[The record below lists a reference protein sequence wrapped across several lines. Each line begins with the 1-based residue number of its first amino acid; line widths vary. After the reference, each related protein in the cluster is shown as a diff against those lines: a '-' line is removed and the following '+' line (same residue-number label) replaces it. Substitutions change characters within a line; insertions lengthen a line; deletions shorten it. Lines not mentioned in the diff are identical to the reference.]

1 MKRAKEIFII
11 GTCLLMWA
19 AMVCGWTD
27 TLKTNTPAYDDDP
40 READDRMREIKGA
53 FVERLDIDHY
63 FKASATSTYDATD
76 TGKHRYVTFRE
87 PNSIVSVNADEY
99 ILSTKDV
106 NSIAELHGTDENE
119 AEVQITSDG
128 YLYGNSLKAS
138 SVLTAAIADANV
150 TLAKMDVNSID
161 SNQYVDG
168 SIDTVHIADANI
180 TTAKIADANVPS
192 SKLITYDSGWFE
204 AATSTTYTEP
214 HSFGAIPFMVQVWFS
229 TADDDT
235 GDVVLV
241 GNGDYAASNSTWM
254 CDVDATNIIV
264 RTGGTAIA
272 QYVDSGGTE
281 RVRTSGY
288 LKIKALK

>member
-19 AMVCGWTD
+19 VMVCGWTYTFD
-27 TLKTNTPAYDDDP
+27 TATPLGSDAPSVLDDAD
-40 READDRMREIKGA
+40 RETKAATQERMNVCGYWPLTGTQVSDADA
-53 FVERLDIDHY
+53 
-63 FKASATSTYDATD
+63 
-76 TGKHRYVTFRE
+76 GKFRYLIFRE
-87 PNSIVSVNADEY
+87 PNSIVSVDADEY

-128 YLYGNSLKAS
+128 YLYGNSLKDE

-161 SNQYVDG
+161 SDQYVDG
-168 SIDTVHIADANI
+168 SIDTAHIADANI

-192 SKLITYDSGWFE
+192 SKLITYDSTWFE
-204 AATSTTYTEP
+204 AATSTTYTKP

-229 TADDDT
+229 TANDDT